1 VAVLLAATLF
11 LIPVV
16 DLVTSTVGAVTK
28 VLGWTDVFV
37 GIVII
42 ANAGNAAEAYAAVS
56 AAIKRR
62 ASPGGV
68 GEDSGLDLALGIA
81 SASSI
86 QIAALVLPLVVLV
99 SLFFHPMTLV
109 FGWVE
114 IAILGLMV
122 LVFNYIAH
130 DGESNWLEGLQLVIL
145 YAMAAIVIFVLPST
159 AFSG

>member
-1 VAVLLAATLF
+1 VL
-11 LIPVV
+11 LIPVI
-16 DLVTSTVGAVTK
+16 DILTGTVGAVTK

-37 GIVII
+37 GIVVV
-42 ANAGNAAEAYAAVS
+42 ANAGNAAEAYAAIS
-56 AAIKRR
+56 AAIRRR
-62 ASPGGV
+62 ASPGGP

-86 QIAALVLPLVVLV
+86 QIATFILPLVVLM
-99 SLFFHPMTLV
+99 SLLFHPMSLV
-109 FGWVE
+109 FSWVE

-130 DGESNWLEGLQLVIL
+130 DGESNWLEGLQLVVL
-145 YAMAAIVIFVLPST
+145 YAMAAIVLFVLPST

>member
-1 VAVLLAATLF
+1 
-11 LIPVV
+11 
-16 DLVTSTVGAVTK
+16 
-28 VLGWTDVFV
+28 
-37 GIVII
+37 
-42 ANAGNAAEAYAAVS
+42 
-56 AAIKRR
+56 
-62 ASPGGV
+62 V

-86 QIAALVLPLVVLV
+86 QIATFILPMVVLL
-99 SLFFHPMTLV
+99 SLLFNPMTLV

-130 DGESNWLEGLQLVIL
+130 DGESNWLEGLQLVVL